1 MSAYT
6 VIFTKKDGTPFSTDS
21 DDYQVFITNAK
32 NEDIAKDSA
41 YLSLKN
47 ECELEPNEVFCESI
61 EIK

>member
-1 MSAYT
+1 MSVYT
-6 VIFTKKDGTPFSTDS
+6 VIFTKKDGTPFFTNS
-21 DDYQVFITNAK
+21 DDYQVFIANAR

-47 ECELEPNEVFCESI
+47 ECELEPNKVICEII